1 MKNII
6 LIIMLLFVTG
16 CNKEVKKEVTYKEK
30 ITIKIGEEVPS
41 LEDYITSDYCESCT
55 IEWTNLDLEDN
66 KVYTANTYEG
76 TLKIN
81 NKKVGVSLEVID
93 DEAPIINNVKDI
105 TITEGDNIDLL
116 TGITATD
123 NSKDKIDISISEDS
137 TYDINKAGTY
147 NIEVVAKDSSNN
159 KSTGTFKLIVKE
171 KVIPTPQPQVV
182 DIPNVPDVD
191 LSGTT
196 TKGYQINRIDGIYYI
211 NGILIAN
218 KTYALPSTYNPGGL
232 RSEFTKAFNQ
242 MKEAAKAD
250 GVNIYIISGYR
261 SYSYQKNLYEGYVRT
276 YGKTLTD
283 TFSARPG
290 NSEHQSG
297 LAADLNKIDDNF
309 GNTKEGKW
317 LDENASKYGFI
328 LRYPKGKQTI
338 TGYKYEPWHFRYIGD
353 EASNLYQ
360 NGEWTTLEEYLGID
374 SKYAS

>member
-55 IEWTNLDLEDN
+55 IEWTNLDLEYN

>member
-1 MKNII
+1 MKKII

-30 ITIKIGEEVPS
+30 ITIKVGEEVPS

-55 IEWTNLDLEDN
+55 IEWIDVDLEDN
-66 KVYTANTYEG
+66 KVYTASIYEG
-76 TLKIN
+76 TLKID
-81 NKKVGVSLEVID
+81 NKEVTVSLEVID
-93 DEAPIINNVKDI
+93 DEAPTINNVKDV
-105 TITEGDNIDLL
+105 TITAGDKIDLL
-116 TGITATD
+116 KGVTTTD
-123 NSKDKIDISISEDS
+123 NSKDEISLSISEDS
-137 TYDINKAGTY
+137 IYDVNKAGTY
-147 NIEVVAKDSSNN
+147 DIEVIAKDNSNN
-159 KSTGTFKLIVKE
+159 KSTETFKLIVKE
-171 KVIPTPQPQVV
+171 KVIPKEEIV

-232 RSEFTKAFNQ
+232 RSEFNKAFNQ

-261 SYSYQKNLYEGYVRT
+261 SYSYQKALYDGYVKT
-276 YGKTLTD
+276 YGKALTD

-328 LRYPKGKQTI
+328 LRYPKGKQNI
-338 TGYKYEPWHFRYIGD
+338 TGYKYEPWHFRYIG
-353 EASNLYQ
+353 EKASGLYQ

>member
-1 MKNII
+1 MKKVI

-55 IEWTNLDLEDN
+55 IEWTNIELEDN
-66 KVYTANTYEG
+66 KVYVANTYEG
-76 TLKIN
+76 ILKIG
-81 NKKVGVSLEVID
+81 NKDVSVNLEVID
-93 DEAPIINNVKDI
+93 DEAPSINNIKDI
-105 TITEGDNIDLL
+105 TITAGDKVDLL
-116 TGITATD
+116 KDITATD
-123 NSKDKIDISISEDS
+123 NSKDEIDLSISEDS
-137 TYDINKAGTY
+137 VYDINKAGTY
-147 NIEVVAKDSSNN
+147 NIEVIAKDSSDNSA
-159 KSTGTFKLIVKE
+159 KETFKLIVKE
-171 KVIPTPQPQVV
+171 KVIPKEEVV

-232 RSEFTKAFNQ
+232 RSEFMTAFNK

-250 GVNIYIISGYR
+250 GVTITIISGYR
-261 SYSYQKNLYEGYVRT
+261 SYSYQKALYDGYVKT
-276 YGKTLTD
+276 YGKAMTD

-297 LAADLNKIDDNF
+297 LAADLNRIDDNF

-317 LDENASKYGFI
+317 LDLNASKYGFI
-328 LRYPKGKQTI
+328 LRYPKGKQSI

-353 EASNLYQ
+353 EATNLYQ

-374 SKYAS
+374 SKYQS

>member
-1 MKNII
+1 MKKVI

-55 IEWTNLDLEDN
+55 IEWTNIELEDN
-66 KVYTANTYEG
+66 KVYVANTYEG
-76 TLKIN
+76 ILKIG
-81 NKKVGVSLEVID
+81 NKDVSVNLEVID
-93 DEAPIINNVKDI
+93 DEAPSINNIKDI
-105 TITEGDNIDLL
+105 TITAGDKVDLL
-116 TGITATD
+116 KDITATD
-123 NSKDKIDISISEDS
+123 NSKDEIDLSISEDS
-137 TYDINKAGTY
+137 VYDLNKAGTY
-147 NIEVVAKDSSNN
+147 NIEVIAKDSSDNSA
-159 KSTGTFKLIVKE
+159 KETFKLIVKE
-171 KVIPTPQPQVV
+171 KVIPKEEVV

-232 RSEFTKAFNQ
+232 RSEFMTAFNK

-250 GVNIYIISGYR
+250 GVTITIISGYR
-261 SYSYQKNLYEGYVRT
+261 SYSYQKALYDGYVKT
-276 YGKTLTD
+276 YGKAMTD

-297 LAADLNKIDDNF
+297 LAADLNRIDDNF

-317 LDENASKYGFI
+317 LDLNASKYGFI
-328 LRYPKGKQTI
+328 LRYPKGKQSI

-353 EASNLYQ
+353 EATNLYQ

-374 SKYAS
+374 SKYQS